1 MAWRWF
7 FFQGTVITIEGPRFS
22 SRAESKM
29 FRIWGADVV
38 NMSIAPEVILANKA
52 GIPYAAV
59 AISTDYDS
67 WKTDESP
74 VAWSEILTIFEREAE
89 PVKKLLIQT
98 IASIRE

>member
-67 WKTDESP
+67 WKTDEIP
-74 VAWSEILTIFEREAE
+74 VEWSEILTIFEQEVE
-89 PVKKLLIQT
+89 HVKQLLIRT
-98 IASIRE
+98 VASIRE